1 MPKKFNSVEERRAYW
16 RAWYENNKDRE
27 DYKASNK
34 ATKKRIKKERRSW
47 YLELKSTLQCEYCK
61 IDDFRVLDFHHRDP
75 LLKTKEV
82 SLLALRA
89 ASKEKNLSEIEKC
102 KVLCSNCHRIEHWK
116 EKNVLEE
123 NVLEENK
130 I

>member
-1 MPKKFNSVEERRAYW
+1 MPKKFNSVEERRVYW

-47 YLELKSTLQCEYCK
+47 YLELKSTLQCEHCK

-89 ASKEKNLSEIEKC
+89 ASKEKILSEIEKC

-116 EKNVLEE
+116 DRS
-123 NVLEENK
+123 LEENK